1 MHEAG
6 VAQMAAVLVGAADPE
21 VVGLEARLRDAQLNA
36 DVAALDALLAET
48 LLFAGPDGTLGTK
61 QQDLAAH
68 GSGAVRFRE
77 HVPEELRVRRVG
89 SGVAIA
95 ALRARLGVTV
105 GWTLVR
111 GAYRYTRVWAREGDG
126 PWRVVCGHVSAIP
139 EMRRTTSSPA
149 CA

>member
-48 LLFAGPDGTLGTK
+48 FLFTGPDGTHGTR

-68 GSGAVRFRE
+68 GFGAVRFATMCGRSCACG
-77 HVPEELRVRRVG
+77 G
-89 SGVAIA
+89 SG
-95 ALRARLGVTV
+95 RT
-105 GWTLVR
+105 
-111 GAYRYTRVWAREGDG
+111 
-126 PWRVVCGHVSAIP
+126 WRSRPCGHGLG
-139 EMRRTTSSPA
+139 RR
-149 CA
+149 

>member
-48 LLFAGPDGTLGTK
+48 LLFTGPDGTLGTK

-89 SGVAIA
+89 SDVAVGPCGRGWGGRWAGRWCA
-95 ALRARLGVTV
+95 APTGTRGCGRGKAAG
-105 GWTLVR
+105 R
-111 GAYRYTRVWAREGDG
+111 GAS
-126 PWRVVCGHVSAIP
+126 SAG
-139 EMRRTTSSPA
+139 T
-149 CA
+149 